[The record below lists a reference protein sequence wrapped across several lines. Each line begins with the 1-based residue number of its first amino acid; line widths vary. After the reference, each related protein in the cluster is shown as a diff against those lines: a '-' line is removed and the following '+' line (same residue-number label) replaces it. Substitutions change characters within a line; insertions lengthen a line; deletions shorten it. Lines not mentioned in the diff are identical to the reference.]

1 MDYDTL
7 DKYQYKQE
15 ILLKIVHPN
24 FKIQFLT

>member
-7 DKYQYKQE
+7 DKDQYKQE
-15 ILLKIVHPN
+15 ILLKIPHPK